1 MRHRPLPLH
10 LGLMPVVLY
19 VCFGIAAAFI
29 VPCDYTIP
37 RPTPPDEGAH
47 LAYIA
52 YLAEQRHLPIF
63 LSPNDNYEAHQPPLY
78 YVSALPAYWLGTKLF
93 PSHTQ
98 RPLIIIIRLWSVL
111 LAAISVWLMWLLGR
125 RVFGLNS
132 WLSLAPACFL
142 ALWPGRTMIVSAI
155 TNDGLA
161 EALCLWTFLL
171 CLILLQEGLAHKRA
185 AHIGFVWSLALLT
198 KSTALALG
206 PVLGLA
212 LVMGATNEENKQ
224 EKIGALAQQIGR
236 AGLIVGA
243 FVFVI
248 AGWWFIRNQ
257 ILYGDPLAARA
268 FHQLFKQDRATPE
281 YFISQLG
288 LSGSA
293 YFSLVIVHTLFSF
306 WGVYGQANVW
316 NPESYYLLGF
326 GIWLGAL
333 AGLVRQII
341 YPQCSEIIFSEAK
354 SEAFIPNY
362 CQEKENGKRKS
373 ASSLRKNS
381 LKGLKPLKA
390 REKRALVPEVLLPK
404 QPFWRPR
411 FLILSG
417 LLIIIVIVF
426 FLRFNTEFYQAQ
438 ARYLFAANGPIVIWI
453 VWGLWSV
460 DRRLWGHGTVGLALA
475 MLLGMSIWSV
485 GGYNAL
491 VAAHYPPP
499 FFGGL

>member
-1 MRHRPLPLH
+1 MRHRPLPLS
-10 LGLMPVVLY
+10 LGLMPVALY

-63 LSPNDNYEAHQPPLY
+63 RSPNDNYEAHQPPLY
-78 YVSALPAYWLGTKLF
+78 YLSAIPAYCLGIKVF
-93 PSHTQ
+93 SSEEQ
-98 RPLIIIIRLWSVL
+98 QPLIKVIRMWSVL
-111 LAAISVWLMWLLGR
+111 IAAFGVWLMWLLGR
-125 RVFGLNS
+125 RVFGPKS
-132 WLSLAPACFL
+132 WLALAPASFM

-161 EALCLWTFLL
+161 EALCVWTFLL
-171 CLILLQEGLAHKRA
+171 CLVILQEGLTHKRA
-185 AHIGFVWSLALLT
+185 AHIGIVWSLALIT

-206 PVLGLA
+206 PVVGLA

-224 EKIGALAQQIGR
+224 NTSGALARQIGR
-236 AGLIVGA
+236 AGLIVGL
-243 FVFVI
+243 FICVV
-248 AGWWFIRNQ
+248 AGWWFVRNQ
-257 ILYGDPLAARA
+257 LLYGDPLAARA

-293 YFSLVIVHTLFSF
+293 YFLLVVVHTLFSF

-333 AGLVRQII
+333 AGFVRQII
-341 YPQCSEIIFSEAK
+341 WPQRTEIIYGETK
-354 SEAFIPNY
+354 SEAFVPDY
-362 CQEKENGKRKS
+362 CQEKENGKRKF
-373 ASSLRKNS
+373 APSLRKNS
-381 LKGLKPLKA
+381 SKGPQQRKA
-390 REKRALVPEVLLPK
+390 REKRALVAEVLLPK
-404 QPFWRPR
+404 QPSWRPR
-411 FLILSG
+411 FLILSW
-417 LLIIIVIVF
+417 LLIIIVIVL

-453 VWGLWSV
+453 VWGLWSL
-460 DRRLWGHGTVGLALA
+460 DRRFWGQGAVGLTLA

-485 GGYNAL
+485 WGYNAL

-499 FFGGL
+499 FFGSL